1 MKKRLCLTLVILM
14 FMLSCGGVINVFAVD
29 ANDSYYLGESTSDVD
44 VYNEPVEDLDNSYT
58 RNGIGGGTG
67 QYVPSNTVFLEDN
80 YAAYYF
86 SQLKENFGYNHK
98 GTCSY
103 VATAMLLSYYD
114 TYWDDSII
122 ERTVNGVTNEDW
134 DKVQDGFDVSKS
146 IKENTQ
152 SPGVKNDETIVNNE
166 KTRLGLVTNDILT
179 DSDYDV
185 LITPNSNQY
194 FHFELLRLGKY
205 VLGMDYALY
214 PWDVVDLLEYYL
226 YNIRGY
232 TASQVPIEYKNWA
245 NFEGNKRDYIIDK
258 VVKGI
263 PVLVC
268 GGNIDISEPWFHTY
282 IIYDYDEAND
292 ELYCHLGWV
301 KDKYYPYKEYTHIAF
316 SSIDGTLIGGAITL
330 DFRTEHSCSNN
341 YQYYDDDGNLQS
353 KCSCYFPCHDEHEH
367 TYIIEDATHTYTCG
381 CVATNSGAI
390 PHSFTYTKLS
400 SYEHQK
406 QCVDCGYT
414 VIEGHV
420 LNYSSVNSDVNHR
433 ERCTLCDYVGI
444 ATHNYQCD
452 GTVNSVHTE
461 RCENCNH
468 THEGLTNGEFISI
481 NSSSH
486 SAVCSTCEYAV
497 STTPH
502 NWVYSSLGIQYHE
515 GHCADCGA
523 IKSLREAH
531 SWTLAD
537 NPSYVKCL
545 FCGHLKI
552 KPGNDIIPVF
562 PTKEKDPE
570 EEIQ

>member
-166 KTRLGLVTNDILT
+166 KTRLGLGTNDILT

-245 NFEGNKRDYIIDK
+245 DFEGNKRDYIIDK

-341 YQYYDDDGNLQS
+341 YTYVEDGETKS
-353 KCSCYFPCHDEHEH
+353 KCSCYFPCHDAHTHEYGLSEDGSQH
-367 TYIIEDATHTYTCG
+367 TYVCG
-381 CVATNSGAI
+381 CHVNDSNYYDHT
-390 PHSFTYTKLS
+390 FEYTSVDSDAHMLVCS
-400 SYEHQK
+400 ECEYSYTAEHNMRYK
-406 QCVDCGYT
+406 MYADLGKHGYKCVDCGY
-414 VIEGHV
+414 VDE
-420 LNYSSVNSDVNHR
+420 D
-433 ERCTLCDYVGI
+433 
-444 ATHNYQCD
+444 
-452 GTVNSVHTE
+452 
-461 RCENCNH
+461 
-468 THEGLTNGEFISI
+468 
-481 NSSSH
+481 
-486 SAVCSTCEYAV
+486 
-497 STTPH
+497 
-502 NWVYSSLGIQYHE
+502 SL
-515 GHCADCGA
+515 
-523 IKSLREAH
+523 EAH
-531 SWTLAD
+531 SYNYWAYLNPTTHISECTCGARGTTTAPHAFVAPDIFSLERVCVGCGYTKIAGSDIGQIILSIQKVSLNGSYILPDGNIVLVDEDVEAYLNGTLVFYDKD
-537 NPSYVKCL
+537 NL
-545 FCGHLKI
+545 
-552 KPGNDIIPVF
+552 PV
-562 PTKEKDPE
+562 T
-570 EEIQ
+570 Q